1 LVTCV
6 SGSGIAT
13 WSSIH
18 GEARFITAVCVA
30 NLLLRHAVEAAQVV
44 KPDSFLVAPSKIK
57 LACITSHVEHARL
70 TLADIPTSFQTQA
83 IDGVLPLFIPLRRVG
98 LA

>member
-1 LVTCV
+1 MVTCV

-30 NLLLRHAVEAAQVV
+30 NLLLRLAVEAALVV

-57 LACITSHVEHARL
+57 SACTIFHVEHARL
-70 TLADIPTSFQTQA
+70 TLADIPTSFQT
-83 IDGVLPLFIPLRRVG
+83 
-98 LA
+98 